1 MEHREKHDII
11 YEYQSGFRSKHSVNT
26 CLAHLFNQILKG
38 FESGRSTGMILIDL
52 RKAFNTLDHDIL
64 LNKMK
69 YLGFTSKTID
79 WFASYLKKQNI
90 VVSLEKTLSE
100 IEILI
105 VVSLKDQY

>member
-69 YLGFTSKTID
+69 YLGFTSILVC
-79 WFASYLKKQNI
+79 FLFKKA
-90 VVSLEKTLSE
+90 KHCC
-100 IEILI
+100 
-105 VVSLKDQY
+105 KP